1 MNISICDRNRARRDV
16 VWIVAAT
23 VDFAVFCA
31 SLELSE
37 TVLASTRP
45 HERLQ
50 LDGFPGILL
59 LQALA
64 LAWYASRRV
73 REARTEVILRAKTEA
88 RLREAF
94 LQNRELARA
103 CVRIQEVDRRILAR
117 ELHNELGQYLNAVK
131 IDAVCVRDGD
141 WASPFNVHGSAV
153 AIISMTDHLQVV
165 VRDMTRRLRPVGLD
179 ELGLPAALKSCIEGR
194 RWRMPLAEF
203 AMAVGEDI
211 GKLD

>member
-1 MNISICDRNRARRDV
+1 MNISTCDRNRARRDV

-103 CVRIQEVDRRILAR
+103 CVRIQEVERRILAR

-131 IDAVCVRDGD
+131 IDAVCLRDGD

-165 VRDMTRRLRPVGLD
+165 VRDMMRRLRPVGLD
-179 ELGLPAALKSCIEGR
+179 ELGLPAALESCIEGR

-203 AMAVGEDI
+203 TMAVGEDI